1 LEPLNT
7 PLPVGGAGGGHQ
19 LILIKMKNRQIL
31 QIDGKEKSGSGTIVR
46 DAALFGVL
54 GKKNLNLI
62 NIRSKRQKPGL
73 RPQHVKVLEAAAEI
87 CDGNLKGA
95 SVGASVIEFYPGK
108 NIRGGYFLF
117 DIGTAGSATM
127 MALCIMPLGLFAQT
141 PSTYRF
147 VGGLFQDFAPSAFH
161 LKYVLLPLIKKMG
174 ADIDIKIIRP
184 GYVPKGNGILEI
196 KILPLKKKLNPI
208 ILTNQG
214 KIINIR
220 GYSLASFLE
229 KRKVS
234 ERMADEFQM
243 HLKDS
248 GFRIDIKI
256 LNDNKDSPVFEKA
269 SVQSGAAFA
278 AWAQTDT
285 GCIIGADMAG
295 AIRRSAEFIGH
306 YVAGNLMQDIESG
319 ACSDRF
325 LSDQL
330 IPFAALAKGTSK
342 ISIPAMTDHIEAR
355 LWLAEI
361 ILGAKSQTNG
371 NLVQIEGIGYL

>member
-1 LEPLNT
+1 
-7 PLPVGGAGGGHQ
+7 
-19 LILIKMKNRQIL
+19 MKNSQIL
-31 QIDGKEKSGSGTIVR
+31 RINGSEKSGSGTIVR
-46 DAALFGVL
+46 DAALYGVL
-54 GKKNLNLI
+54 SKKNLKLTH
-62 NIRSKRQKPGL
+62 IRSNRQKPGL

-87 CDGNLKGA
+87 CGGNLTGA
-95 SVGASVIEFYPGK
+95 SVGSSVIEFSPGK
-108 NIRGGYFLF
+108 IIRGGHFVF

-127 MALCIMPLGLFAQT
+127 MALCIMPLGLFAQA
-141 PSTYRF
+141 PSAYRF

-174 ADIDIKIIRP
+174 AEIDIKIIRP

-196 KILPLKKKLNPI
+196 QILPLKKKLNPI
-208 ILTNQG
+208 ILTDQG
-214 KIINIR
+214 KIMGIR
-220 GYSLASFLE
+220 GYSLSSHLE

-234 ERMADEFQM
+234 ERMADEFQK
-243 HLKDS
+243 HLEDS
-248 GFRIDIKI
+248 GLNIDIRI
-256 LNDNKDSPVFEKA
+256 MNDIKDGPVFEKA

-285 GCIIGADMAG
+285 GCMIGADMAG

-306 YVAGNLMQDIESG
+306 YVAKNLMKDIESG

-342 ISIPAMTDHIEAR
+342 ISIPGMTDHIEAR

-361 ILGAKSQTNG
+361 ILGANSQING
-371 NLVQIEGIGYL
+371 QLVQIEGIGYP